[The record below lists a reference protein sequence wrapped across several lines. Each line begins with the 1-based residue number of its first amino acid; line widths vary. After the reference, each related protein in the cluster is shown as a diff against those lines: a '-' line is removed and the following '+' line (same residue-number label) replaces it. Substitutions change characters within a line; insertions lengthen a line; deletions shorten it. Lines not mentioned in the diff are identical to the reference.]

1 MVTKQTLQKKKKRYK
16 SFFKDIDDIF
26 IIEKLMR
33 DITECCKL
41 PKARELRKKLG
52 FNHNDIMICEETS
65 IAEKLVKLFPKEN
78 IVLN

>member
-1 MVTKQTLQKKKKRYK
+1 
-16 SFFKDIDDIF
+16 
-26 IIEKLMR
+26 MR